1 MNIVDKEYL
10 LKSIICSLDYLD
22 YRSLV
27 YKLNHRCLLTTLT
40 KFQISLKV
48 KKLLSI
54 KTESKIVFDDLIP
67 ENRIMRM
74 VLLKDNKLATNGD
87 QDNTISI
94 WETKGGIKRIKL
106 LFGHVAD
113 ITTLFVLQDNN
124 LLSSCLL
131 RVMIIW
137 HHSDFTILHKIQ
149 NSAVIKHVVQN
160 SYGQLIAGQPDG
172 IIRIWEPQKEYE
184 IVNDLLGHESRVLT
198 ILPLSNSDLVSSS
211 FDFTIRFWSFKS
223 NYACIRVYE
232 FAHCYIKLNVGDD
245 DLVVAY
251 ANSQVIFF
259 DQRENYS
266 KKIILEDCLSRS
278 TVSILKFLQ
287 NKYLAFGYPNGSIM
301 ILSKL
306 KGNIL
311 YSSKEHD
318 DIILFL
324 FVHKNNT
331 LISGSRDKK
340 IVLRDMEKNFRTIA
354 IIYLEMNSALVLENR
369 VLFSELD
376 SLNMII

>member
-27 YKLNHRCLLTTLT
+27 YKLNHRSLFITLT
-40 KFQISLKV
+40 KFQVSPQV

-54 KTESKIVFDDLIP
+54 KNESKIVYDDLFP

-74 VLLKDNKLATNGD
+74 VLLKDNKLASNGD
-87 QDNTISI
+87 QDNTITI
-94 WETKGGIKRIKL
+94 WETKGGLKKIKVL
-106 LFGHVAD
+106 SEH
-113 ITTLFVLQDNN
+113 ITEITILFVMQDNN
-124 LLSSCLL
+124 LLTSCLQ

-149 NSAVIKHVVQN
+149 NNEVLCYVIQN
-160 SYGQLIAGQPDG
+160 SFGQLITGHFDG
-172 IIRIWEPQKEYE
+172 IIRIWESRKEYN
-184 IVNDLLGHESRVLT
+184 IVNDLLGHEATIILK
-198 ILPLSNSDLVSSS
+198 ILPLSNGDIVSSS
-211 FDFTIRFWSFKS
+211 FDETIRFWSFKS

-232 FAHCYIKLNVGDD
+232 FAHCYIQMTVGED
-245 DLVVAY
+245 DLVAAY
-251 ANSQVIFF
+251 AGSKVFIF
-259 DQRENYS
+259 DQMENYN
-266 KKIILEDCLSRS
+266 KKIILEDCLSRR

-287 NKYLAFGYPNGSIM
+287 DKYLAFGCPDGSLM
-301 ILSKL
+301 ILNKF

-311 YSSKEHD
+311 YSAKEHD

-331 LISGSRDKK
+331 LISGSRDK

-369 VLFSELD
+369 ILFSELD